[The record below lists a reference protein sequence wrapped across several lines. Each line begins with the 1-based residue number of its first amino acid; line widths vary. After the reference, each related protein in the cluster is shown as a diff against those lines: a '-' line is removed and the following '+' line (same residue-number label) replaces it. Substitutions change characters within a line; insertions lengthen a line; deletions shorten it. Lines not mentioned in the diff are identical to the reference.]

1 LSNRMFRK
9 GLFRVPRRLYS
20 KAEKRKIDEDISKYF
35 QTMSVLN
42 SDGSERIPFIQ
53 GVSKINSKP
62 SWLGTDEQMMKAK
75 EKNAK
80 EEVKAPLTLHT
91 EPLDYTAN
99 MGVEDL
105 LKYIYTVAT
114 EHEYIRPTAKIRF
127 TAKYRLET
135 ERPKVRQ
142 RYENLDLYS
151 PLEYV
156 IRKGK
161 DEIFTVRPETHHLI
175 QPNLLICCSEAEEK
189 ILSSKNATY
198 IGGKAMVQ
206 KVALENLPL
215 DFALVTR
222 TAKDAMMDNDFF
234 TEYCAK
240 LNIPLPELVNKRKDI
255 YNEYLIETGDWGII
269 DKFKCPVVKR
279 TDLGVYETEFAVFG
293 QGWETIEKNFAV
305 VEHYFTNVIAMKMGG
320 SGGRGIELDFE
331 YAQFEIDD
339 MFENRFLVP
348 TVRGETQFMHN
359 EDFEE

>member
-1 LSNRMFRK
+1 MFRN
-9 GLFRVPRRLYS
+9 GLFRRLPGRRFYS
-20 KAEKRKIDEDISKYF
+20 KAEQRKIDEDISKYF

-42 SDGSERIPFIQ
+42 SDGTERIPFVQ
-53 GVSKINSKP
+53 GVSKINKNP
-62 SWLGTDEQMMKAK
+62 SWLGTNQQMMEEK

-91 EPLDYTAN
+91 EPLHHSAN

-105 LKYIYTVAT
+105 IKYIYKVAT
-114 EHEYIRPTAKIRF
+114 EHEYIRPEAKIRF

-135 ERPKVRQ
+135 ERPKVLQ
-142 RYENLDLYS
+142 RYENLDLYT

-161 DEIFTVRPETHHLI
+161 DEMFTVRPETHHLI
-175 QPNLLICCSEAEEK
+175 QPNILVCCSEAEEK
-189 ILSSKNATY
+189 ILSAKNVTY

-240 LNIPLPELVNKRKDI
+240 SNIPLPELVNKRKDI
-255 YNEYLIETGDWGII
+255 YNEYLIETGDWGTI
-269 DKFKCPVVKR
+269 DKFKCPIVKR
-279 TDLGVYETEFAVFG
+279 TELGVYTTEFAVFG
-293 QGWETIEKNFAV
+293 QGLETIEKNFAV
-305 VEHYFTNVIAMKMGG
+305 VEHYFTNVISMKMGG
-320 SGGRGIELDFE
+320 AGGRGIELDFE

-339 MFENRFLVP
+339 MFENSFRVP
-348 TVRGETQFMHN
+348 TVKGETQLMHN
-359 EDFEE
+359 EDFQV